1 MNDYDDI
8 INLPHYEPRHHSRM
22 PMWNRA
28 AQFAPFAA
36 LTGYEAVIQE
46 TGRLTDEWVAPGEYG
61 NDELNRKMA
70 LLLDRL
76 PEHPRVVIEYF
87 QPDAR
92 KEGGAYKTCTGRVR
106 LVDENERFLELQ
118 GGRKIPI
125 DFISSM
131 VIMEK

>member
-1 MNDYDDI
+1 MKDYSSI
-8 INLPHYEPRHHSRM
+8 IDHPHFKSGTRK
-22 PMWNRA
+22 PMSMENRA